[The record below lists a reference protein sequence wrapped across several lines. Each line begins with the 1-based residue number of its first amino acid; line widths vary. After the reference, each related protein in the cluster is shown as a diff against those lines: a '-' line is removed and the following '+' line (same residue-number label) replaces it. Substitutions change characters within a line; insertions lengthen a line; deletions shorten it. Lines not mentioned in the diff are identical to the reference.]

1 MIYLF
6 FLSSSLQ
13 EVQTTY
19 ERLEKFHE
27 SLLRIARFASEPAQV
42 LFRPITLRI
51 DSFFKHA
58 AQIMREGT
66 VANYSALGRM
76 VDVSP

>member
-1 MIYLF
+1 MIYMF

-13 EVQTTY
+13 EVQETY
-19 ERLEKFHE
+19 EHLEKFHG
-27 SLLRIARFASEPAQV
+27 SLLRIASFESERSKV

-51 DSFFKHA
+51 DSFFNHA
-58 AQIMREGT
+58 AQIMRGGK
-66 VANYSALGRM
+66 VINDSALGRM